1 MVKLDPKKE
10 YKALYDAP
18 RRPVLVDVPPLE
30 FLKVDGEG
38 DPNTSAAYHQ
48 ALDALYG
55 LSYTLKYMI
64 KKEGMEYGVPPLEGL
79 WWSDDML
86 SFLED
91 RRDLWKWTSMIMQ
104 PPVVTTRH
112 LEMAKK
118 DLRMKKDPPA
128 LPLVRWERYDEGR
141 SAQVMHV
148 GPYSEERPTIRGL
161 HEFIAD
167 QGYRPRGKHH
177 EIYLGDP
184 RRAAPEKLR
193 TIIRQPVGPQ

>member
-1 MVKLDPKKE
+1 MAKLDQKKE
-10 YKALYDAP
+10 HKALYDAS
-18 RRPVLVDVPPLE
+18 RRPVLMDVPPLD
-30 FLKVDGEG
+30 FLMVDGEG
-38 DPNTSAAYHQ
+38 DPNTSDAYHQ

-55 LSYTLKYMI
+55 MSYTLKFMI
-64 KKEGMEYGVPPLEGL
+64 KKEGTDYGVPPLEGL
-79 WWSDDML
+79 WWSDDMS

-91 RRDLWKWTSMIMQ
+91 RRDRWKWTSMIMQ
-104 PPVVTTRH
+104 PPVVTARH
-112 LEMAKK
+112 LGLAKEE
-118 DLRMKKDPPA
+118 LRMKKDPSA
-128 LPLVRWERYDEGR
+128 LPLMRWERYDEGR

-148 GPYSEERPTIRGL
+148 GPYSEEGPTIRAL